1 MRELFDPVAKGLA
14 GVLIDLGL
22 DDVEPKSIVGGATD
36 RSHGDIAIPC
46 HKFAGVLRRPPA
58 EIAEE
63 VARKLSPYLDKI
75 AYVSS
80 KSGFVNVTATPK
92 WLSSRLVE
100 FYDHPS
106 FGVKADSLRKVVV
119 DYSSPNI
126 AKEMHVG
133 HLRSTVIGDSL
144 VRILE
149 AKGNKV
155 IRENHVGDWGTP
167 FGMLIERLEDLDSS
181 GIDPDEAL
189 SDLGQFYRD
198 ARAQFD
204 GDENF
209 RARARARVVSLQ
221 TGNGST
227 LRRWRQLVDISM
239 SHFQEVYVLL
249 DVLLTENDVMG
260 ESKYD
265 HLLPDVVE
273 RLQKKGLLE
282 SNNGASVIYPG
293 DWVNRDGDP
302 LPLIIKKRDGGYNYA
317 TSDLAC
323 IIDRVE
329 RLQAEDL
336 VYVVG
341 AEQKQHFEMVFAS
354 ARKSGLID
362 SRHTTSHVPFGLVLG
377 PGGGKLKSRSGG
389 AVKLLDLLNEAIDR
403 ASASVKGR
411 NPDIAQEELERLSR
425 SIGIGAVKYSDLKS
439 DRTKDYVFDWEKML
453 SFEGETGPYLQY
465 AHARISSILRNDKF
479 QPSKSGLTTFS
490 LAHESEM
497 RLAREILKYPES
509 VDQAAEDL
517 APHRICKQLH
527 RLSQAFA
534 AFYENCP
541 VLVENDNTR
550 NERLALC
557 RITGGIL
564 NHGLNLLGID
574 SPDRM

>member
-1 MRELFDPVAKGLA
+1 M
-14 GVLIDLGL
+14 
-22 DDVEPKSIVGGATD
+22 
-36 RSHGDIAIPC
+36 
-46 HKFAGVLRRPPA
+46 
-58 EIAEE
+58 
-63 VARKLSPYLDKI
+63 
-75 AYVSS
+75 
-80 KSGFVNVTATPK
+80 
-92 WLSSRLVE
+92 E
-100 FYDHPS
+100 FCAHPS
-106 FGVKADSLRKVVV
+106 FGVEADSLRKVVV

-155 IRENHVGDWGTP
+155 IRENHIGDWGTP

-181 GIDPDEAL
+181 GIVPDEAL

-204 GDENF
+204 SDENF

-221 TGNGST
+221 TGDGPT
-227 LRRWRQLVDISM
+227 LRRWGQLVDISM

-249 DVLLTENDVMG
+249 DVLLTEDDVMG

-282 SNNGASVIYPG
+282 SNDGASVIYPG

-362 SRHTTSHVPFGLVLG
+362 SRHTTNHVPFGLVLG
-377 PGGGKLKSRSGG
+377 PDGGKLKSRSGG

-411 NPDIAQEELERLSR
+411 NPDITQEELGRLSR

-479 QPSKSGLTTFS
+479 QQSKSGPTSFS

-497 RLAREILKYPES
+497 RLAREIMKYPES

-541 VLVENDNTR
+541 VLVEDGNTR

-564 NHGLNLLGID
+564 SHGLNLLGID
-574 SPDRM
+574 APDRM

>member
-58 EIAEE
+58 EIAED
-63 VARKLSPYLDKI
+63 VAGKLSPYLDKI

-92 WLSSRLVE
+92 WLSSKLVE

-155 IRENHVGDWGTP
+155 IRENHIGDWGTP

-181 GIDPDEAL
+181 GIDPDEAM

-221 TGNGST
+221 TGDEPT
-227 LRRWRQLVDISM
+227 LRRWGQLVDISM

-249 DVLLTENDVMG
+249 NVLLTEDDVMG

-282 SNNGASVIYPG
+282 SNDGASVIYPG
-293 DWVNRDGDP
+293 DWLNRDGDP

-389 AVKLLDLLNEAIDR
+389 VVKLLDLLNEAIDR
-403 ASASVKGR
+403 ASASVKDR
-411 NPDIAQEELERLSR
+411 NPDITQEELGRLSR

-465 AHARISSILRNDKF
+465 AHARISSILRKDKF
-479 QPSKSGLTTFS
+479 QQSKSGLTSFS

-541 VLVENDNTR
+541 VLVEDDNTR

-557 RITGGIL
+557 RIAGGIL

-574 SPDRM
+574 APDRM

>member
-63 VARKLSPYLDKI
+63 VAGKLSPYLDKI

-155 IRENHVGDWGTP
+155 IRENHIGDWGTP

-181 GIDPDEAL
+181 GIDPDEAM

-221 TGNGST
+221 TGDEPT
-227 LRRWRQLVDISM
+227 LRRWGQLVDISM

-249 DVLLTENDVMG
+249 NVLLTEDDVMG

-282 SNNGASVIYPG
+282 SNDGASVIYPG
-293 DWVNRDGDP
+293 DWLNRDGDP

-389 AVKLLDLLNEAIDR
+389 VVKLLDLLNEAIDR
-403 ASASVKGR
+403 ASASVKDR
-411 NPDIAQEELERLSR
+411 NPDITQEELGRLSR

-479 QPSKSGLTTFS
+479 QQSKSGLTSFS

-541 VLVENDNTR
+541 VLVEDDNTR

-557 RITGGIL
+557 RIAGGIL

-574 SPDRM
+574 APDRM

>member
-63 VARKLSPYLDKI
+63 VAGKLSPYLDKI

-92 WLSSRLVE
+92 WLSSKLVE

-155 IRENHVGDWGTP
+155 IRENHIGDWGTP

-181 GIDPDEAL
+181 GIDPDEAM

-221 TGNGST
+221 TGDEPT
-227 LRRWRQLVDISM
+227 LRRWGQLVDISM

-249 DVLLTENDVMG
+249 NVLLTEDDVMG

-282 SNNGASVIYPG
+282 SNDGASVIYPG
-293 DWVNRDGDP
+293 DWLNRDGDP

-389 AVKLLDLLNEAIDR
+389 VVKLLDLLNEAIDR
-403 ASASVKGR
+403 ASASVKDR
-411 NPDIAQEELERLSR
+411 NPDITQEELGRLSR

-479 QPSKSGLTTFS
+479 QQSKSGLTSFS

-541 VLVENDNTR
+541 VLVEDDNTR

-557 RITGGIL
+557 RIAGGIL

-574 SPDRM
+574 APDRM

>member
-22 DDVEPKSIVGGATD
+22 DAVEPKSIVGGATD

-92 WLSSRLVE
+92 WLSSKLVE

-155 IRENHVGDWGTP
+155 IRENHIGDWGTP

-181 GIDPDEAL
+181 GIDPDEAM

-221 TGNGST
+221 TGDEPT
-227 LRRWRQLVDISM
+227 LRRWGQLVDISM

-249 DVLLTENDVMG
+249 NVLLTEDDVMG

-282 SNNGASVIYPG
+282 SNDGASVIYPG
-293 DWVNRDGDP
+293 DWLNRDGDP

-389 AVKLLDLLNEAIDR
+389 VVKLLDLLNEAIDR
-403 ASASVKGR
+403 ASASVKDR
-411 NPDIAQEELERLSR
+411 NPDITQEELGRLSR

-479 QPSKSGLTTFS
+479 QQSKSGLTSFS

-541 VLVENDNTR
+541 VLVEDDNTR

-557 RITGGIL
+557 RIAGGIL

-574 SPDRM
+574 APDRM

>member
-1 MRELFDPVAKGLA
+1 MRDLFDPVTKGLA
-14 GVLIDLGL
+14 VVLIDLGL
-22 DDVEPKSIVGGATD
+22 DAVEPESIVGGATD
-36 RSHGDIAIPC
+36 KSHGDIAIPF
-46 HKFAGVLRRPPA
+46 HKFGGVLRRPPA

-63 VARKLSPYLDKI
+63 AAGKLSPHLDKI
-75 AYVSS
+75 ANVSS
-80 KSGFVNVTATPK
+80 KSGFVNVTATPE

-100 FYDHPS
+100 FRAHPS
-106 FGVKADSLRKVVV
+106 FGVEGDSTRKVVV

-144 VRILE
+144 VRVLQ

-155 IRENHVGDWGTP
+155 IRENHIGDWGTP
-167 FGMLIERLEDLDSS
+167 FGMLIERLEDMDSS

-189 SDLGQFYRD
+189 SDLGRFYRD
-198 ARAQFD
+198 ARVQFD

-209 RARARARVVSLQ
+209 RARARERVVSLQ
-221 TGNGST
+221 TGDGPT
-227 LRRWRQLVDISM
+227 LRRWGQLVDISM
-239 SHFQEVYVLL
+239 SHFQEVYELL
-249 DVLLTENDVMG
+249 DVLLTEDDVMG

-265 HLLPDVVE
+265 HMLSDVVE
-273 RLQKKGLLE
+273 RLREKGMLE
-282 SNNGASVIYPG
+282 SNDGASVIYPG

-329 RLQAEDL
+329 RLGADDL

-377 PGGGKLKSRSGG
+377 PDGGKLKSRSGG
-389 AVKLLDLLNEAIDR
+389 AVKLLDLLNEAIHR
-403 ASASVKGR
+403 ASVSVEER
-411 NPDIAQEELERLSR
+411 NPDITQEELLRLSR

-465 AHARISSILRNDKF
+465 AHARIASILRNDKF
-479 QPSKSGLTTFS
+479 QHSKTGPTHFS
-490 LAHESEM
+490 LAHESEV
-497 RLAREILKYPES
+497 RLAREILKYPDS
-509 VDQAAEDL
+509 VDKAAEDL
-517 APHRICKQLH
+517 APNRICKQLH
-527 RLSQAFA
+527 RLSQAFG

-541 VLVENDNTR
+541 VLVEEDETR
-550 NERLALC
+550 NERIALC

-564 NHGLNLLGID
+564 KHGLSLLGID
-574 SPDRM
+574 APDRM

>member
-1 MRELFDPVAKGLA
+1 MRELFDPVVNGLA

-22 DDVEPKSIVGGATD
+22 DAVEPKSIVGGATD
-36 RSHGDIAIPC
+36 RSHGDIAIPF

-58 EIAEE
+58 DIAEE
-63 VARKLSPYLDKI
+63 AAGKLSPYLDQI

-80 KSGFVNVTATPK
+80 KSGFVNVTATPQ

-100 FYDHPS
+100 FCAHPS
-106 FGVKADSLRKVVV
+106 FGVEGDSPRKVVV

-155 IRENHVGDWGTP
+155 IRENHIGDWGTP

-181 GIDPDEAL
+181 GIVPDEAL

-204 GDENF
+204 SDENF

-221 TGNGST
+221 TGDGPT
-227 LRRWRQLVDISM
+227 LRRWGQLVDISM

-249 DVLLTENDVMG
+249 DVLLTEDDVMG

-282 SNNGASVIYPG
+282 SNDGASVIYPG

-362 SRHTTSHVPFGLVLG
+362 SRHTTNHVPFGLVLG

-411 NPDIAQEELERLSR
+411 NPDITQEELGRLSR

-439 DRTKDYVFDWEKML
+439 DRTKDYVFDWEK
-453 SFEGETGPYLQY
+453 
-465 AHARISSILRNDKF
+465 
-479 QPSKSGLTTFS
+479 
-490 LAHESEM
+490 
-497 RLAREILKYPES
+497 
-509 VDQAAEDL
+509 
-517 APHRICKQLH
+517 
-527 RLSQAFA
+527 
-534 AFYENCP
+534 
-541 VLVENDNTR
+541 
-550 NERLALC
+550 
-557 RITGGIL
+557 
-564 NHGLNLLGID
+564 
-574 SPDRM
+574 

>member
-63 VARKLSPYLDKI
+63 VAGKLSPYLDKI

-92 WLSSRLVE
+92 WLSSKLVE

-155 IRENHVGDWGTP
+155 IRENHIGDWGTP

-181 GIDPDEAL
+181 GIDPDEAM

-221 TGNGST
+221 TGDEPT
-227 LRRWRQLVDISM
+227 LRRWGQLVDISM

-249 DVLLTENDVMG
+249 NVLLTEDDVMG

-282 SNNGASVIYPG
+282 SNDGASVIYPG
-293 DWVNRDGDP
+293 DWLNRDGDP

-377 PGGGKLKSRSGG
+377 PDGGKLKSRSGG
-389 AVKLLDLLNEAIDR
+389 VVKLLDLLNEAIDR
-403 ASASVKGR
+403 ASASVKDR
-411 NPDIAQEELERLSR
+411 NPDITQEELGRLSR

-479 QPSKSGLTTFS
+479 QQSKSGLTSFS

-541 VLVENDNTR
+541 VLVEDDNTR

-557 RITGGIL
+557 RIAGGIL

-574 SPDRM
+574 APDRM

>member
-22 DDVEPKSIVGGATD
+22 DAVEPKSIVGGATD
-36 RSHGDIAIPC
+36 KSHGDIAIPF

-63 VARKLSPYLDKI
+63 AAGKLSPYLDQI
-75 AYVSS
+75 AHVSS

-100 FYDHPS
+100 FCAHTS
-106 FGVKADSLRKVVV
+106 FGVDRDSLRKVVV

-155 IRENHVGDWGTP
+155 IRENHIGDWGTP

-204 GDENF
+204 CDEQF

-221 TGNGST
+221 TGDGPT

-249 DVLLTENDVMG
+249 DVLLTEDDVMG

-282 SNNGASVIYPG
+282 SNDGASVIYPG

-329 RLQAEDL
+329 RLQAEDM

-354 ARKSGLID
+354 ARKCGLID

-411 NPDIAQEELERLSR
+411 NPDITQEELGRLSR

-465 AHARISSILRNDKF
+465 AHARISSILRNEKF
-479 QPSKSGLTTFS
+479 RQSKSGPTSFS
-490 LAHESEM
+490 LEHELEM
-497 RLAREILKYPES
+497 RLAREILKYPDS

-541 VLVENDNTR
+541 VLVEDDNTR

>member
-36 RSHGDIAIPC
+36 RSHGDIAIPF

-63 VARKLSPYLDKI
+63 AAGKLSPYLDQI

-92 WLSSRLVE
+92 WLSSKLVE

-155 IRENHVGDWGTP
+155 IRENHIGDWGTP

-181 GIDPDEAL
+181 GIDPDEAM

-221 TGNGST
+221 TGDEPT
-227 LRRWRQLVDISM
+227 LRRWGQLVDISM

-249 DVLLTENDVMG
+249 NVLLTEDDVMG

-282 SNNGASVIYPG
+282 SNDGASVIYPG

-389 AVKLLDLLNEAIDR
+389 VVKLLDLLNEAIDR
-403 ASASVKGR
+403 ASASVKDR
-411 NPDIAQEELERLSR
+411 NPDITQEELGRLSR

-479 QPSKSGLTTFS
+479 QQSKSGLTSFS

-541 VLVENDNTR
+541 VLVEDDNTR

-557 RITGGIL
+557 RIAGGIL

-574 SPDRM
+574 APDRM

>member
-1 MRELFDPVAKGLA
+1 
-14 GVLIDLGL
+14 
-22 DDVEPKSIVGGATD
+22 
-36 RSHGDIAIPC
+36 
-46 HKFAGVLRRPPA
+46 
-58 EIAEE
+58 
-63 VARKLSPYLDKI
+63 
-75 AYVSS
+75 
-80 KSGFVNVTATPK
+80 
-92 WLSSRLVE
+92 
-100 FYDHPS
+100 
-106 FGVKADSLRKVVV
+106 
-119 DYSSPNI
+119 
-126 AKEMHVG
+126 
-133 HLRSTVIGDSL
+133 
-144 VRILE
+144 
-149 AKGNKV
+149 
-155 IRENHVGDWGTP
+155 
-167 FGMLIERLEDLDSS
+167 
-181 GIDPDEAL
+181 
-189 SDLGQFYRD
+189 
-198 ARAQFD
+198 
-204 GDENF
+204 
-209 RARARARVVSLQ
+209 
-221 TGNGST
+221 
-227 LRRWRQLVDISM
+227 
-239 SHFQEVYVLL
+239 
-249 DVLLTENDVMG
+249 
-260 ESKYD
+260 
-265 HLLPDVVE
+265 VVE

-282 SNNGASVIYPG
+282 SNDGASVIYPG

-362 SRHTTSHVPFGLVLG
+362 SRHTTNHVPFGLVLG
-377 PGGGKLKSRSGG
+377 PDGGKLKSRSGG

-411 NPDIAQEELERLSR
+411 NPDITQEELGRLSR

-479 QPSKSGLTTFS
+479 QQSKSGPTSFS

-497 RLAREILKYPES
+497 RLAREIMKYPES

-541 VLVENDNTR
+541 VLVEDGNTR

-574 SPDRM
+574 APDRM